1 MIHTTILFET
11 TDIYF
16 HHIIE
21 SGLVKKKKKKN
32 VYTFKRNKEVQIQLQ
47 AKSEILRNSG
57 TQIPAVG

>member
-21 SGLVKKKKKKN
+21 SGLVKKKKKKMS
-32 VYTFKRNKEVQIQLQ
+32 TRSRETKKFKFNCKLNQ
-47 AKSEILRNSG
+47 KF
-57 TQIPAVG
+57 

>member
-1 MIHTTILFET
+1 MIYTTILFET

-21 SGLVKKKKKKN
+21 SGLLKKKKKK